1 LSFRRKSPRP
11 GLVKRV
17 MKWFLL
23 VLLGGLLL
31 FLAYQLWLQFFV
43 G

>member
-1 LSFRRKSPRP
+1 
-11 GLVKRV
+11 

-23 VLLGGLLL
+23 VLLGGLLI